1 MKLYRHVYVFK
12 TGCSG
17 HLGQLIHASILN
29 AKFIIQ
35 NTNLSRLLYFAKR
48 TLATL

>member
-1 MKLYRHVYVFK
+1 MKLYRHVYVFE

-17 HLGQLIHASILN
+17 HLGQLIHASISN

-35 NTNLSRLLYFAKR
+35 NSTTQGSQRVE
-48 TLATL
+48 T